1 MEFSLNPFL
10 VLIHRLALGVGDG
23 PALLG
28 VLGLTLLLGDGD
40 AAVLALLVPGTT
52 VLSRSGSGEW
62 TLALEWLVLTFRL
75 NKSQQSQQPGRSVY
89 DFLKDWVRS

>member
-1 MEFSLNPFL
+1 MNPFL
-10 VLIHRLALGVGDG
+10 VLIHRLALGVRDG

-52 VLSRSGSGEW
+52 VLAGSGSGEW
-62 TLALEWLVLTFRL
+62 TLTLEWLVLTFRL
-75 NKSQQSQQPGRSVY
+75 TKSQQSQQPRRSVY
-89 DFLKDWVRS
+89 DFIKDWVRS